1 MKRNMIGKFQVKRET
16 HAFHFSREEYNN
28 LIAAE
33 LLRRRT
39 LIEIAKNNT
48 HAADQM
54 KKELEV
60 KISSTIG
67 QRRFTQLKNSLKANS
82 VELVNVTIYL

>member
-1 MKRNMIGKFQVKRET
+1 MKRDMIGKFQVKKET
-16 HAFHFSREEYNN
+16 HVFHFSREEYNN

-39 LIEIAKNNT
+39 LIEIVKNNT

>member
-1 MKRNMIGKFQVKRET
+1 MKRNMIGKFQVKRKT
-16 HAFHFSREEYNN
+16 HAFHFSIEEYNN

-39 LIEIAKNNT
+39 LIEIVKNNT